1 MSDTSVRIDQINSL
15 FEAYAQQEAR
25 KLKNLK
31 YESSPLCFTALQANS
46 TIKLNTTA
54 SLEYCT
60 DGKTWMM
67 YVSPAQITLAHIG
80 DIVLF
85 RGDND
90 AIPSINYRG
99 VMTLTGKFKV
109 SGNIMSILGWK
120 EAIETDNALNGFFAN
135 CSPIVDVSELVLPAK
150 RIGVRAYYN
159 MFIGSGITSLP
170 IIKAE
175 QVNDESFANMFA
187 SCNSLE
193 FVNVPVPK
201 STIAGNGGQNVVSYM
216 FRNCTGLKYVNF
228 DVSNFIDRPLSQS
241 WYFAWNLLEGCTGLK
256 VVKVNFDDFY
266 VDRHFVE
273 NWLQNAAQDATLLC
287 PPNLDTSTRGNS
299 TVPAGWTI
307 VRGGNDWNR
316 KTTCKTDATETDSYM
331 VCPGDVIPAITVSAS
346 LTLDAISLVPS
357 TDIAYAEVVLTVATG
372 ATVTAGSNLTF
383 VDEPSDG
390 MRNICVV
397 RWQDGAAKLYVTMTE
412 ELEESSSSA
421 GE

>member
-46 TIKLNTTA
+46 TITLNTTA

-90 AIPSINYRG
+90 AIPSINYG
-99 VMTLTGKFKV
+99 DVMTLTGKFKV

-120 EAIETDNALNGFFAN
+120 EAIETDNALNGFFAY
-135 CSPIVDVSELVLPAK
+135 CSQIVDVSELVLPAK

-175 QVNDESFANMFA
+175 QVNNESFENMFA

-193 FVNVPVPK
+193 FVDVPVPK
-201 STIAGNGGQNVVSYM
+201 STIGGNAGANVVSYM
-216 FRNCTGLKYVNF
+216 FRNCTGLKYVNL
-228 DVSNFIDRPLSQS
+228 DVSNFIDRPLSQT
-241 WYFAWNLLEGCTGLK
+241 WYFARGLLEGCTGLK

-266 VDRHFVE
+266 VDRYFVDG
-273 NWLQNAAQDATLLC
+273 WLQDAAQDATLLC

-299 TVPAGWTI
+299 TVPAGWTV

-316 KTTCKTDATETDSYM
+316 NTTCKTDATETDSYM

-346 LTLDAISLVPS
+346 LTLDAISLVS
-357 TDIAYAEVVLTVATG
+357 ASDIAYAEVVLDIASG
-372 ATVTAGSNLTF
+372 ATVTAGTNLTL
-383 VDEPSDG
+383 VDAPTAG
-390 MRNICVV
+390 KRNVCVV
-397 RWQDGAAKLYVTMTE
+397 RWSGGVAKLYVTIVE
-412 ELEESSSSA
+412 DLPQA
-421 GE
+421 

>member
-46 TIKLNTTA
+46 TITLNTTA

-60 DGKTWMM
+60 DGKVWMT

-90 AIPSINYRG
+90 AIPRTGAYA
-99 VMTLTGKFKV
+99 MTLTGKFKV

-120 EAIETDNALNGFFAN
+120 EVIEANGALQSFFGF
-135 CSPIVDVSELVLPAK
+135 CPQIVDVSELVLPAK
-150 RIGVRAYYN
+150 KIGKDAYN
-159 MFIGSGITSLP
+159 GMFYGTGITSLP
-170 IIKAE
+170 TIKAE
-175 QVNDESFANMFA
+175 QVGDGSFTRMFA

-193 FVNVPVPK
+193 FVDVPVPK
-201 STIAGNGGQNVVSYM
+201 SSSITKNAANVVSYM
-216 FRNCTGLKYVNF
+216 FRECTGLKYVNF
-228 DVSNFIDRPLSQS
+228 DVSNFISLPLSRS
-241 WYFAWNLLEGCTGLK
+241 WYFARSLLEGCTGLK

-273 NWLQNAAQDATLLC
+273 NWLRNAAQDATLLC

-316 KTTCKTDATETDSYM
+316 KTTCKADATETNSYM

-357 TDIAYAEVVLTVATG
+357 TEIAYAEVVLDIASG

-383 VDEPSDG
+383 VDEPTDG